1 MTLRSY
7 IWGMRIVA
15 LFSVFALV
23 FIILYIDPES
33 SGIAGKALFFLVLFI
48 ALDGIFNLILLK
60 LRKKIINSETIFA
73 NMALT
78 FRQSILLALLV
89 SGLLLMQGER
99 MLVWWSGLL
108 LLAGIFLIEFYF
120 FSKN

>member
-1 MTLRSY
+1 
-7 IWGMRIVA
+7 MRIVA